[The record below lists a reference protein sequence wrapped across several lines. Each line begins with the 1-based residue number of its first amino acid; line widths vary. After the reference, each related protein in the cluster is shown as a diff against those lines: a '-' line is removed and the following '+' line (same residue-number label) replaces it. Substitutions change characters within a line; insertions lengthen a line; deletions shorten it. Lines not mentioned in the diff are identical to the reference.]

1 MDGCARRYRHCVMAG
16 EIELLVL
23 TTYRCKGVLAMQIN
37 VVALLGEIVV
47 LEYDI
52 NYAYRSVVGNGSSDA
67 QEELRGTMLIRSVHS
82 RI

>member
-1 MDGCARRYRHCVMAG
+1 
-16 EIELLVL
+16 
-23 TTYRCKGVLAMQIN
+23 MQIN
-37 VVALLGEIVV
+37 ALLGEIVV

-67 QEELRGTMLIRSVHS
+67 QEQLRGTMLIGSVHS